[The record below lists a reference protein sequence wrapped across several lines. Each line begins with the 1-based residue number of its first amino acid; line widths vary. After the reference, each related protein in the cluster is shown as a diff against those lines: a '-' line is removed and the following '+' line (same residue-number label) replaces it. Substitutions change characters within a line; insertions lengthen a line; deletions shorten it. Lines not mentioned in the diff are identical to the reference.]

1 MQRSTIQTP
10 SHYVPEALASALTQE
25 QAVLDTALQ
34 NRDRV
39 LETIRAQLSVPSH
52 DPVEQTRLR
61 NLHRRAEDLRNAGD
75 DLLFGRLDALNGTT
89 LHIGRTGIPGIE
101 EYSDPLVIDWRA
113 PAARPF
119 YTATPLDPQGQA
131 RRRHVRIAD
140 ATVIGLDDEQLDGT
154 APTDA
159 VGNGAL
165 LAALQEKRTGKM
177 GSVVATLQREQDEI
191 VRAEASGPLIVQGG
205 PGTGKTV
212 VALHRVAYLL
222 FTHQL
227 LAARGVLVLGPST
240 RFLEYISQ
248 VLPALGESAMVAATP
263 DTLIPGIEAQR
274 GESRELAELKG
285 RGLWQDAIRRH
296 VASYTPRA
304 TDFSL
309 HWEGENHV
317 IDARLIERAITA
329 ASSGRSYHGARAVFA
344 EHVVELLTDAVI
356 TRGEELMTGMEA
368 GLEEIL
374 GGIDAALAKDD
385 DRGVTI
391 MAGGSDV
398 DGSYTDE
405 DVEQLRESIATDA
418 RISASIEAFWP
429 RIDALESLRS
439 LVASPVSLKKLTTG
453 LSDDEIRSL
462 TQEPAALAP
471 SDIPLLDAIMHELGE
486 LESSAEQGHFNTTHA
501 AARRDWVYGHVVI
514 DEAQE
519 LSQMQWQ
526 MVVRRC
532 PTKSMTAVGDIDQ
545 TEAPHRHTSWAESV
559 NAPLGERWR
568 EARLSIS
575 YRTPAEVMEL
585 THPVLQMAKSK
596 NRPPRAVRSSGIAPW
611 ELSVTEA
618 ELISRATDAAT
629 SLAGRWDGGLVGVI
643 APLHRVQRLR
653 EAIPGVAVL
662 SATEAKGLEWDATL
676 LVDPAGIAA
685 EPRGYNGLYVALT
698 RCTQE
703 LGQLVLVR

>member
-1 MQRSTIQTP
+1 MQRSTIESP
-10 SHYVPEALASALTQE
+10 SHHASEALASALAQE
-25 QAVLDTALQ
+25 QEVLDTARQ

-39 LETIRAQLSVPSH
+39 IETIRAQLAVPSH

-61 NLHRRAEDLRNAGD
+61 NLHARAQDLRNAGD
-75 DLLFGRLDALNGTT
+75 SLLFGRLDALDGTT
-89 LHIGRTGIPGIE
+89 LHIGRMGIPGIE

-119 YTATPLDPQGQA
+119 YTATPLDTQGQA
-131 RRRHVRIAD
+131 RRRHVRIHD
-140 ATVIGLDDEQLDGT
+140 AKVIGLDDEQLDGSN
-154 APTDA
+154 PTDA

-177 GSVVATLQREQDEI
+177 GSAVATLQREQDDI

-263 DTLIPGIEAQR
+263 DTLIPGVRAQR
-274 GESRELAELKG
+274 NESRELAEIKG
-285 RGLWQDAIRRH
+285 RGLWQEAIAGY
-296 VASYTPRA
+296 VASFTPQA

-309 HWEGENHV
+309 HWEGENYS
-317 IDARLIERAITA
+317 IPAKLIERAITA
-329 ASSGRSYHGARAVFA
+329 ARSGRSYHGARAVFA
-344 EHVVELLTDAVI
+344 EHLFELLTDAVI
-356 TRGEELMTGMEA
+356 TRGEQLMTGMEA
-368 GLEEIL
+368 GLEDIL
-374 GGIDAALAKDD
+374 GGVDAALAKDD
-385 DRGVTI
+385 DRGVTTV
-391 MAGGSDV
+391 ASGSDV
-398 DGSYTDE
+398 DGSYTD
-405 DVEQLRESIATDA
+405 DDIEQLREAIATDT
-418 RISASIEAFWP
+418 RIAASIQGFWP
-429 RIDALESLRS
+429 QLDALESLRS
-439 LVASPVSLKKLTTG
+439 VLASPALLTKWTSG
-453 LSDDEIRSL
+453 LTDAEIHVI
-462 TQEPAALAP
+462 TQEPAGLAP
-471 SDIPLLDAIMHELGE
+471 SDIPLLDALMHELGE
-486 LESSAEQGHFNTTHA
+486 LESLAEQGQFSTGHA
-501 AARRDWVYGHVVI
+501 TARRDWVYGHVVV

-519 LSQMQWQ
+519 LSHMQWQ

-532 PTKSMTAVGDIDQ
+532 PTKSITAVGDIDQ
-545 TEAPHRHTSWAESV
+545 TEAPHQHTSWAESV
-559 NAPLGERWR
+559 SAPLGERWR

-575 YRTPAEVMEL
+575 YRTPTEVMEL
-585 THPVLQMAKSK
+585 THPVLRLAKSS
-596 NRPPRAVRSSGIAPW
+596 NTPPRAVRSSGITPW
-611 ELSVTEA
+611 EHSITEE
-618 ELISRATDAAT
+618 ELISHAAGAARELT
-629 SLAGRWDGGLVGVI
+629 ERWDGGLVGVI
-643 APLHRVQRLR
+643 APVHRVQQLK
-653 EAIPGVAVL
+653 EALPGIAVL

-703 LGQLVLVR
+703 LGQLVLVP

>member
-1 MQRSTIQTP
+1 MQRSTIESP
-10 SHYVPEALASALTQE
+10 SQHVPEALASALAQE
-25 QAVLDTALQ
+25 QAVLDTARQ

-39 LETIRAQLSVPSH
+39 LETIRVQLLVPSH

-61 NLHRRAEDLRNAGD
+61 NLHARANELRNAGD
-75 DLLFGRLDALNGTT
+75 ALLFGRLDALDGTT
-89 LHIGRTGIPGIE
+89 LHIGRMGIPGSE

-119 YTATPLDPQGQA
+119 YTATPVDPQGQA
-131 RRRHVRIAD
+131 RRRHVRIAE
-140 ATVIGLDDEQLDGT
+140 ARVVGLDDEQLDGSS
-154 APTDA
+154 PTDA

-177 GSVVATLQREQDEI
+177 GSAVATLQREQDDI

-240 RFLEYISQ
+240 RFLDYISQ

-263 DTLIPGIEAQR
+263 DTLIPGVRAQR
-274 GESRELAELKG
+274 SESRELAELKG
-285 RGLWQDAIRRH
+285 RGLWHAALGNY
-296 VASYTPRA
+296 VASFTPRA
-304 TDFSL
+304 SDFSL
-309 HWEGENHV
+309 HWEGENYS
-317 IDARLIERAITA
+317 IPSRLIERAITA
-329 ASSGRSYHGARAVFA
+329 ARSGRSYHGAREVFA
-344 EHVVELLTDAVI
+344 EHIFELLTDAVI
-356 TRGEELMTGMEA
+356 ARGEALMAGMEA

-374 GGIDAALAKDD
+374 GGVDAALAKDD
-385 DRGVTI
+385 DRGVTT
-391 MAGGSDV
+391 MASGSDV

-405 DVEQLRESIATDA
+405 DLEQLRELIAANA
-418 RISASIEAFWP
+418 RISAAIEDFWP
-429 RIDALESLRS
+429 RIDARESLREL
-439 LVASPVSLKKLTTG
+439 LVNETLLKKWTSG
-453 LSDDEIRSL
+453 LSDDDIRAL
-462 TQEPAALAP
+462 MQEPAGLAP

-486 LESSAEQGHFNTTHA
+486 LDSSAEQGEFSTHQA
-501 AARRDWVYGHVVI
+501 SSRRDWVYGHVVV

-519 LSQMQWQ
+519 LSHMQWQ

-532 PTKSMTAVGDIDQ
+532 PTKSITAVGDIDQ
-545 TEAPHRHTSWAESV
+545 TEAPHQHTSWAESV
-559 NAPLGERWR
+559 NEPLGERWR
-568 EARLSIS
+568 EAKLSIS
-575 YRTPAEVMEL
+575 YRTPTEVMDL
-585 THPVLQMAKSK
+585 TYPVLRLAKS
-596 NRPPRAVRSSGIAPW
+596 NNEPPRAVRSSGIAPW
-611 ELSVTEA
+611 ELSITEE
-618 ELISRATDAAT
+618 ELITRASSAA
-629 SLAGRWDGGLVGVI
+629 SDLAERWDGGLVGVI
-643 APLHRVQRLR
+643 APVHRVQQLK
-653 EAIPGVAVL
+653 EALPGVAVL

-703 LGQLVLVR
+703 LGQLVLTP